1 LTFKGGITAL
11 LAGNALL
18 VKTTSSCPAFGE
30 LIEKLVRQAG
40 FDGGEYQCIHASYDM
55 LDKILAHKS
64 VAGVSFTGSTAAGS
78 KISAKAGQYLKKS
91 VMELGGNDPF
101 VVLKDAD
108 L

>member
-1 LTFKGGITAL
+1 
-11 LAGNALL
+11 
-18 VKTTSSCPAFGE
+18 
-30 LIEKLVRQAG
+30 
-40 FDGGEYQCIHASYDM
+40 
-55 LDKILAHKS
+55 
-64 VAGVSFTGSTAAGS
+64 VSFTGSTAAGS